1 MQCEGGGFECL
12 VNLLYSALEGIE
24 VPRVFACPRPGLQDH
39 TYFDFLPSVTCP
51 NAEKTELWF
60 LTITDQ

>member
-12 VNLLYSALEGIE
+12 VSLLYSALEGTE
-24 VPRVFACPRPGLQDH
+24 VPRMFACLSPGLQNH
-39 TYFDFLPSVTCP
+39 AYFDFLCSVTCP

-60 LTITDQ
+60 LTTAVL